1 MQNNTEDVDRLSDL
15 YDDIKD
21 LQIRYFEAS
30 PLNKQVI
37 ARALREAWIQLDSV
51 CNDMYELSDDETS
64 NIMAIGRTTDRVT
77 LLNGAE

>member
-1 MQNNTEDVDRLSDL
+1 MDKSQ
-15 YDDIKD
+15 
-21 LQIRYFEAS
+21 
-30 PLNKQVI
+30 
-37 ARALREAWIQLDSV
+37 AWIQLDSV